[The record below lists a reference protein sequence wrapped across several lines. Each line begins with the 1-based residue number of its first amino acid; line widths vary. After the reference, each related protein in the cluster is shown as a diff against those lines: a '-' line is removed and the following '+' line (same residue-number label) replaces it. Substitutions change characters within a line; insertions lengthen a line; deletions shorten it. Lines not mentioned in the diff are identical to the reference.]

1 MPWPR
6 TATRFHKE
14 PTKRISLRKSYPPHR
29 LLQQN
34 EPKFDIEIGV
44 EIKSKVKNLDTAANV
59 GEGLDPLHSWHG
71 FGADHSQ
78 CAPRVVHLHGQLLRH
93 RHSLSSDIANLSTNK
108 NRRNS
113 LKISLLPLC
122 LCLRFEGGTEGVCA
136 CMACGAWPDGKG
148 LREWMRFWG
157 FYLRR
162 KDFWPTVT
170 AACKCGWCYL
180 VGCPNVWSW
189 LQIPICMHRPKKYSP
204 ASFSMN

>member
-1 MPWPR
+1 MTQNCNSFPQR
-6 TATRFHKE
+6 THEKNLPPQILPSAQT
-14 PTKRISLRKSYPPHR
+14 PTAKWTQIWHWNWCWDKKQGS
-29 LLQQN
+29 
-34 EPKFDIEIGV
+34 
-44 EIKSKVKNLDTAANV
+44 NLDTAANV